1 MLADNLALHH
11 LRLIESLLAQ
21 KTITW
26 KQLKLK
32 PRIQTRTLQTSGW
45 CCSGHVHLLYTVFF
59 FNLSGFPPNVFFL
72 NYYHEKTDSVV
83 QMKHDV
89 TTWLKCQQLKHYPSL
104 GKHGGNRY
112 TLKAGKQCQDL
123 TERKIIQVELL
134 IWMFSTITLLNDV
147 DNYALKIVI

>member
-1 MLADNLALHH
+1 M
-11 LRLIESLLAQ
+11 LIESLLAQ

-32 PRIQTRTLQTSGW
+32 PRIQTRTYKPVGDVVVAMSIFYIQF
-45 CCSGHVHLLYTVFF
+45 FF

-123 TERKIIQVELL
+123 TERKIIQIEVL
-134 IWMFSTITLLNDV
+134 I
-147 DNYALKIVI
+147 

>member
-1 MLADNLALHH
+1 MGDVVVAMSIFYIQFFS
-11 LRLIESLLAQ
+11 LIFQ
-21 KTITW
+21 VF
-26 KQLKLK
+26 
-32 PRIQTRTLQTSGW
+32 LQM
-45 CCSGHVHLLYTVFF
+45 F
-59 FNLSGFPPNVFFL
+59 FFL

-134 IWMFSTITLLNDV
+134 I
-147 DNYALKIVI
+147 